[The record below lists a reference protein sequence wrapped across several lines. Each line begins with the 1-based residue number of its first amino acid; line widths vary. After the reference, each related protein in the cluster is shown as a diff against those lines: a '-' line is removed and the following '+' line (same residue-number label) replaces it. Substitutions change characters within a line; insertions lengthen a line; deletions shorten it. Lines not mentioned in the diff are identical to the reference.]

1 MSIAEKFLNALT
13 LSFVDQNVEPCHTA
27 TYIFLSSQPV
37 ALMPDA
43 SIVLE
48 FLKPYIEKYFVGS
61 LNEYEFHIVCNIL
74 DENAL
79 PDLNMP
85 FVDVNALRNKSNN

>member
-1 MSIAEKFLNALT
+1 MNEKCLNALI
-13 LSFVDQNVEPCHTA
+13 LNFVDEDGEPCHTS

-37 ALMPDA
+37 ALMPKPLV
-43 SIVLE
+43 VLE
-48 FLKPYIEKYFVGS
+48 FLKPHIEKYFIGTIAS
-61 LNEYEFHIVCNIL
+61 FEFHIVCNIL

-85 FVDVNALRNKSNN
+85 FVDVIALRN